1 MCACSRTYSTSACN
15 SSSPG
20 RTDGLRRSEELRHR
34 RHAAHFPLCGFVALG
49 TDGRGRTN
57 VDDNALNA
65 AASRAHPY
73 FDYSRS
79 SLPGPWAKVYALQ
92 KYNTQDS
99 TSKWVRRAT
108 THFHG
113 RIGRLGKMR
122 SCIFSFCLSRP
133 VRIQWGPSKSL
144 FLQPR
149 PKVVQ
154 SNWQFGPIVRRLNRR
169 LKISRL

>member
-99 TSKWVRRAT
+99 TSKWVRQHIFTAGLGDW
-108 THFHG
+108 G
-113 RIGRLGKMR
+113 RCVHVSFPFAFPGLYVFNGDPA
-122 SCIFSFCLSRP
+122 SHSFCSRGP
-133 VRIQWGPSKSL
+133 KWYNQIGSSGPSSG
-144 FLQPR
+144 
-149 PKVVQ
+149 V
-154 SNWQFGPIVRRLNRR
+154 
-169 LKISRL
+169 